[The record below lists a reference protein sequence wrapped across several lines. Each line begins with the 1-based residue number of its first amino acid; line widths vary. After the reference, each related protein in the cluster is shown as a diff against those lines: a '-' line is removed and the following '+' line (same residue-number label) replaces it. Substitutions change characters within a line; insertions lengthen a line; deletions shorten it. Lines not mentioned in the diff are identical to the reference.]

1 MKLFAF
7 VLVGLLLVAPGAAQP
22 TACSCDG
29 RALCIV
35 GDDAGADLGAALS
48 LPVTL
53 ELRSGGTNK
62 QLSDELSRIAGKR
75 IAVLPSKP
83 DEAVNVDI
91 KKAPLWDVL
100 ESFSMRG
107 LVTIEE
113 QDFSKLQSVRKAL
126 AGGEKISVCIK
137 GAALGRVVGELSGL
151 SGQRLR
157 VTSGDEKAL
166 VNLSAKGLTLEGII
180 SRLSAQTS
188 AQIGAK

>member
-7 VLVGLLLVAPGAAQP
+7 VFVGLLLVAPGAARP
-22 TACSCDG
+22 AACSCDG
-29 RALCIV
+29 RALCV
-35 GDDAGADLGAALS
+35 TDDAGADVGAALA

-53 ELRSGGTNK
+53 ELRSGGTNRH
-62 QLSDELSRIAGKR
+62 LSDELSRIAGKR

-91 KKAPLWDVL
+91 KQAPLWDVL
-100 ESFSMRG
+100 ESFSTRG
-107 LVTIEE
+107 LVTIEGH
-113 QDFSKLQSVRKAL
+113 DFSKLQSVRKAL
-126 AGGEKISVCIK
+126 AGAEKISVCIK
-137 GAALGRVVGELSGL
+137 GAALGQVVGELSGL

-180 SRLSAQTS
+180 SRLSAQTG

>member
-1 MKLFAF
+1 MRLFAV
-7 VLVGLLLVAPGAAQP
+7 VLAGLLLGAPGAG
-22 TACSCDG
+22 TAGSCTCDG
-29 RALCIV
+29 SALCV
-35 GDDAGADLGAALS
+35 NDNAGADVGAALA

-53 ELRSGGTNK
+53 ELRSSGTSR

-83 DEAVNVDI
+83 DEAINVDI

-107 LVTIEE
+107 LVTIEG

-137 GAALGRVVGELSGL
+137 GAALGRVVAELSGL

-180 SRLSAQTS
+180 SRLSSQTG
-188 AQIGAK
+188 AQISAK